1 MHVHFFSCFRK
12 LIEKD
17 KGILSKMV
25 TEMTDYKQSLAAQE
39 EIVRKLQRELEAAQ
53 KVTLANRMLVSRLQS
68 KTKLAKERIEDKQL
82 AASNFEEEL
91 LRAKSIL
98 SAVKRKMPIVGDTGS
113 GRNSPQV
120 ESSGSVSNENQKFT
134 ISSSTAQEIKNSLD
148 AKLSKLSSLTKLEN
162 REKRKLEGASESSS
176 EETVSFLTCHLLLM
190 LFTLKLIICDVTS
203 YVICTCIF
211 ELHRKDQR
219 KKK

>member
-1 MHVHFFSCFRK
+1 MHFFSCFRK

-68 KTKLAKERIEDKQL
+68 KTKLVKERIDDKQL
-82 AASNFEEEL
+82 AASNFEEDL

-134 ISSSTAQEIKNSLD
+134 ITSSTAQEIKNSLD
-148 AKLSKLSSLTKLEN
+148 AKLNKLSSLTKLES

-190 LFTLKLIICDVTS
+190 LFTLKLTICDHMS
-203 YVICTCIF
+203 YVMYMYMYI
-211 ELHRKDQR
+211 
-219 KKK
+219 

>member
-1 MHVHFFSCFRK
+1 
-12 LIEKD
+12 
-17 KGILSKMV
+17 MV
-25 TEMTDYKQSLAAQE
+25 TEMIDYKRSLAAQE

-68 KTKLAKERIEDKQL
+68 KTKVVKERIEDKQL
-82 AASNFEEEL
+82 AASNFQEEL

-98 SAVKRKMPIVGDTGS
+98 SAVKRKMPIAGDTGS

-134 ISSSTAQEIKNSLD
+134 ITSSVAQEIKNSLD
-148 AKLSKLSSLTKLEN
+148 AKLNKLSSLTKLEY

-176 EETVSFLTCHLLLM
+176 EETVSFLTCHLLLIIIV
-190 LFTLKLIICDVTS
+190 LFKVN
-203 YVICTCIF
+203 F
-211 ELHRKDQR
+211 M
-219 KKK
+219 

>member
-1 MHVHFFSCFRK
+1 MHVHLFSFFRK

-17 KGILSKMV
+17 KGILNKMV
-25 TEMTDYKQSLAAQE
+25 TEMIDYKRSLAAQE

-68 KTKLAKERIEDKQL
+68 KTKVVKERIEDKQL
-82 AASNFEEEL
+82 AASNFQEEL

-98 SAVKRKMPIVGDTGS
+98 SAVKRKMPIAGDTGS

-134 ISSSTAQEIKNSLD
+134 ITSSIAQEIKNSLD
-148 AKLSKLSSLTKLEN
+148 AKLDKLSSLTKLEY

-176 EETVSFLTCHLLLM
+176 EETVSFLTCHLLL
-190 LFTLKLIICDVTS
+190 IIIVHFK
-203 YVICTCIF
+203 VNF
-211 ELHRKDQR
+211 M
-219 KKK
+219 